1 MYIHTHTILDPRVT
15 ASVDSRA
22 VILQTNLDRKRMQPQ
37 QHKSAG
43 RKVTATTRS
52 VNLFRISYFLF
63 CVRIGFRI
71 SYSYFISYFV
81 LLFFVFLILIVLH
94 TGVQGLKKTK
104 QNTWSLLSGLFQS
117 KETQKRVN

>member
-43 RKVTATTRS
+43 RKVTTTTRS

-71 SYSYFISYFV
+71 SYSYFVSYFV

-94 TGVQGLKKTK
+94 TGVQGLKKKKKKT
-104 QNTWSLLSGLFQS
+104 SGLFQS
-117 KETQKRVN
+117 KEKQKRVN

>member
-22 VILQTNLDRKRMQPQ
+22 LILQTSLDRKRMQPQ

-43 RKVTATTRS
+43 RKVTTTTRS

-63 CVRIGFRI
+63 CVRHCATHW
-71 SYSYFISYFV
+71 S
-81 LLFFVFLILIVLH
+81 
-94 TGVQGLKKTK
+94 TGIKKK
-104 QNTWSLLSGLFQS
+104 KNTWSLPSGLFQS
-117 KETQKRVN
+117 KEKQK